1 MKNIEFFEDIFC
13 FCFLAHYY
21 SCPGGWEKYKGSCY
35 MVQNAFLT
43 WSAARESCVDR
54 GGDLVSIVD
63 VAEANFI
70 KSFAHQQQVKKIG
83 RRTLRC
89 DRNHL
94 IFVLHPF
101 RGLV

>member
-1 MKNIEFFEDIFC
+1 
-13 FCFLAHYY
+13 
-21 SCPGGWEKYKGSCY
+21 

-70 KSFAHQQQVKKIG
+70 KSFAHQQQVKK
-83 RRTLRC
+83 
-89 DRNHL
+89 
-94 IFVLHPF
+94 
-101 RGLV
+101 